1 MHGLPRVAADALPGR
16 RTGSPDK
23 PFTAQSGGTHIFRVR
38 GSTPHRI
45 NRKDKTMQTII
56 DAWFVQGMIK
66 ATSD

>member
-1 MHGLPRVAADALPGR
+1 MHGLPRVAADALPGL

-23 PFTAQSGGTHIFRVR
+23 PFTAQSGGTHIFWVR

-56 DAWFVQGMIK
+56 
-66 ATSD
+66 